1 MPSRIVF
8 RRGVGHANSRV
19 TQFYR
24 TSRSAVVPGGAT
36 KRVAPGSSRNAPIY
50 AYQRP
55 AVSAR
60 KLVHFCPLVSVTRA
74 LYAHKG
80 NVLYPTAT
88 PNQLLLNGIAQ
99 GDGIEA
105 RHANKAWMRD
115 LQLNYKA
122 FIPSVSFAKRYN
134 VIVVYDR
141 ECRGTYPQ
149 LGDIYDDPNA
159 ALTMQR
165 VVNRERFDIIFRKEM
180 VFAPQR
186 VWDGTNVS
194 AYDTSATESEY
205 SFRIAVNRMAFYSGT
220 TDAYSDILK
229 GGLYLFIWNT
239 SNVGDPDILR
249 VDCSA
254 RLEFVDVE

>member
-1 MPSRIVF
+1 MPARIVF
-8 RRGVGHANSRV
+8 RRGVGNRNSRV

-24 TSRSAVVPGGAT
+24 RSSVVPGGQT

-55 AVSAR
+55 SQSAR
-60 KLVHFCPLVSVTRA
+60 KLVHFSPLLSVPR
-74 LYAHKG
+74 LMYAHQ
-80 NVLYPTAT
+80 NNILYPTIF

-122 FIPSVSFAKRYN
+122 FIPSANFAKRYN
-134 VIVVYDR
+134 VLVVYDR
-141 ECRGTYPQ
+141 ECRGTYP
-149 LGDIYDDPNA
+149 
-159 ALTMQR
+159 ALADLLDNPASLLAMQR

-180 VFAPQR
+180 VFAPQM
-186 VWDGTNVS
+186 VYDGTGLS
-194 AYDTSATESEY
+194 AFDTSLTEADY
-205 SFRIAVNRMAFYSGT
+205 SFRIPVNRMAFYSGT
-220 TDAYSDILK
+220 SDQYSDILK
-229 GGLYLFIWNT
+229 GGLYLFLWNT
-239 SNVGDPDILR
+239 SLSTDADKLR
-249 VDCSA
+249 VDVCA